1 MRPAASAIRWSVLS
15 SCGGGRGERRGGTR
29 PRSDAEVMRMM
40 MMVAARGRDG
50 RGAPQQPGAQQP
62 RKTAY
67 TQRGN
72 ARPAPRGRHR
82 TRVQRFLFPGE
93 QLICHMRTMNTL
105 RDLRLVR
112 ESHDIGDWALPL
124 VFLIACCRRGEAR
137 VEGELQRPERRIQKK
152 YFPGTV
158 CSGLYYWYGTA
169 MAVFYSRATHTKTK
183 LSVCA
188 VRTCDRT
195 SVESQCAVARQAGA
209 GLRRVS

>member
-1 MRPAASAIRWSVLS
+1 MHGGGRADVRPAASAIRWSVLS

-124 VFLIACCRRGEAR
+124 VFLIACCAEPPEGRGEGGGRAAEAR
-137 VEGELQRPERRIQKK
+137 AHNPEKI
-152 YFPGTV
+152 FPRDSMLGAV
-158 CSGLYYWYGTA
+158 LLVWYGYGG
-169 MAVFYSRATHTKTK
+169 VLF
-183 LSVCA
+183 
-188 VRTCDRT
+188 
-195 SVESQCAVARQAGA
+195 
-209 GLRRVS
+209 